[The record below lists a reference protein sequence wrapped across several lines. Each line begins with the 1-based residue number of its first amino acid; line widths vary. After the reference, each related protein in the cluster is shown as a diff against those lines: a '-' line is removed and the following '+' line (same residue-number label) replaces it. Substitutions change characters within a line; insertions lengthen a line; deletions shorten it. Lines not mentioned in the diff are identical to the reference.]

1 MARPCR
7 TDTPPTPFG
16 AELRR
21 LRKRAKKSQQA
32 TADAIGVKQASVSGW
47 ERGPDLPRVERLES
61 IARLLGGDERRL
73 RALWIKQRIVDA
85 SIRKAA

>member
-21 LRKRAKKSQQA
+21 LRQRMKLTQQA
-32 TADAIGVKQASVSGW
+32 AADALGVKQASVSGW

-61 IARLLGGDERRL
+61 IARKYGGDERRL
-73 RALWIKQRIVDA
+73 RALWIKQRIGDA
-85 SIRKAA
+85 SSRRAA